1 MVVMILENVPIALR
15 GELSRWLVEAR
26 TGVFVGH
33 VSAMVR
39 DRLWEKCCK
48 SAAAGGILQAW
59 STNNEQH
66 FQMRAHGDTS
76 RQIVEMEGLQLIR
89 IPHNLDE
96 KANGSMIKR
105 RLKQLT

>member
-1 MVVMILENVPIALR
+1 MIVMILENVPTSLR

-48 SAAAGGILQAW
+48 NAAAGGILQAW

-76 RQIVEMEGLQLIR
+76 RQIVVMEGLQLIR
-89 IPHNLDE
+89 IPHDLDNI
-96 KANGSMIKR
+96 ANGSMIKH
-105 RLKQLT
+105 RLAKLA